1 MSLRN
6 PKFPPDLTNLHSEIL
21 YSSEFL
27 YKLRQERSSCVKM
40 MSEAKL
46 MEKTRPWNL
55 IIVVQETF
63 SHGLGGKYV
72 EDERRSIT

>member
-1 MSLRN
+1 M
-6 PKFPPDLTNLHSEIL
+6 T
-21 YSSEFL
+21 
-27 YKLRQERSSCVKM
+27 
-40 MSEAKL
+40 SEAKL